1 MNPYEKKRRWKLF
14 LLVFAIVIG
23 AASVFYSDFFVK
35 KMEHE
40 ERIQFELWVKGTEKS
55 SQVFDDALY
64 ADVLNMIISSSK
76 VPVILTDTTGTIIQ
90 TYLRLDSTKTN
101 YMDAAATAAYEPAYF
116 QRELRRMKEQHAPL
130 PINYMGTQMLVFYKD
145 SFILTQLRYFPYI
158 QLGVIGLF
166 LITAYVAFSSARKS
180 EQDQVW
186 VGMAKET
193 AHQLGTPISSL
204 MAWVELMKSR
214 FDAEDDPLIAE
225 MENDI
230 KRLEVVTDRFS
241 KIGSKPVLEDHVVYL
256 VISNFI
262 DYFKLRTS
270 DKIKFTITGDEQVR
284 ALLNVP
290 LFDWVIENLLKN
302 AANAISNEGNITVNI
317 IENLAKEEVFIDVSD
332 TGKGIQ
338 RSKFD
343 AVFQPGYTTR
353 KRGWGLGL
361 SLTRRIVENYHSG
374 EIFVKESEIGKGTT
388 FRIILKSSIT
398 YEPTTTTRV
407 PGMGSAVH
415 QPG

>member
-14 LLVFAIVIG
+14 LLVFAMVIG
-23 AASVFYSDFFVK
+23 TASVFYTDFFVK
-35 KMEHE
+35 KMERE

-55 SQVFDDALY
+55 SEIFDDMLY
-64 ADVLNMIISSSK
+64 AEVLNMITSSST
-76 VPVILTDTTGTIIQ
+76 VPVILTDTTGTKIQ

-101 YMDAAATAAYEPAYF
+101 YRDASPALTYDPGYF
-116 QRELRRMKEQHAPL
+116 HRELRKMKKQHAPL
-130 PINYMGTQMLVFYKD
+130 PINYMGTKMLVYYKD
-145 SFILTQLRYFPYI
+145 SSILTQLRYFPYI

-204 MAWVELMKSR
+204 MAWVELIKSR
-214 FDAEDDPLIAE
+214 FNAEDDPLIAE

-241 KIGSKPVLEDHVVYL
+241 KIGSKPVLEDHVVFL

-262 DYFKLRTS
+262 DYFQLRTS
-270 DKIKFTITGDEQVR
+270 DKIIFNITGDEQVR

-302 AANAISNEGNITVNI
+302 AANAISNEGSITVNI
-317 IENLAKEEVFIDVSD
+317 IENLAKEEVFIDVTD

-361 SLTRRIVENYHSG
+361 SLTRRIIENYHSG
-374 EIFVKESEIGKGTT
+374 EIFVKDSELGRGTT

-398 YEPTTTTRV
+398 YEPTTT
-407 PGMGSAVH
+407 
-415 QPG
+415 

>member
-1 MNPYEKKRRWKLF
+1 MNPYEKKRRWKFF
-14 LLVFAIVIG
+14 LLVFAIIIG
-23 AASVFYSDFFVK
+23 TASVFYSDFFVK
-35 KMEHE
+35 KMERE
-40 ERIQFELWVKGTEKS
+40 EQLQFQLYVKVTEQS
-55 SQVFDDALY
+55 LAMYDDDRYTSLI
-64 ADVLNMIISSSK
+64 DLIRTNNK
-76 VPVILTDTTGTIIQ
+76 LPVIMIDSEGTILSYQ
-90 TYLRLDSTKTN
+90 GLDSTKTN
-101 YMDAAATAAYEPAYF
+101 YEVEKQPNKTYDPAYF
-116 QRELRRMKEQHAPL
+116 ARELRKMKEQHPPT
-130 PINYMGTQMLVFYKD
+130 PIIGLDGNRWYIYYKD
-145 SFILTQLRYFPYI
+145 SATLTQLRYFPYI
-158 QLGVIGLF
+158 QLAVIALF
-166 LITAYVAFSSARKS
+166 LLTAYVAFSSARKA

-230 KRLEVVTDRFS
+230 KRLEVITDRFS
-241 KIGSKPVLEDHVVYL
+241 KIGSKPIVEDHVVYL
-256 VISNFI
+256 VIYNFVE
-262 DYFKLRTS
+262 YFKLRTS
-270 DKIKFTITGDEQVR
+270 DKVVFNITGDEQVR

-302 AANAISNEGNITVNI
+302 AANAIENEGVITINI
-317 IENLAKEEVFIDVSD
+317 IENLAKEEVFIDVTD
-332 TGKGIQ
+332 TGKGIA

-361 SLTRRIVENYHSG
+361 SLTKRIIENYHNG
-374 EIFVKESEIGKGTT
+374 QICVKDSELGKGTT

-398 YEPTTTTRV
+398 YEPTSNT
-407 PGMGSAVH
+407 
-415 QPG
+415 

>member
-1 MNPYEKKRRWKLF
+1 MLIRNLPPYSMNPYEKKRRWKLF
-14 LLVFAIVIG
+14 LLAFAILIG

-35 KMEHE
+35 KMERE
-40 ERIQFELWVKGTEKS
+40 EKVQFQIYVKVTE
-55 SQVFDDALY
+55 QVLAMYDDDRFTDLIETITKNTK
-64 ADVLNMIISSSK
+64 L
-76 VPVILTDTTGTIIQ
+76 PVIMTDAEGVINSYQ
-90 TYLRLDSTKTN
+90 GLDSTKTN
-101 YMDAAATAAYEPAYF
+101 YDVEKQDKRTYDPAYF
-116 QRELRRMKEQHAPL
+116 NRELRKMKEQHPGT
-130 PINYMGTQMLVFYKD
+130 PIIGLDGKIWHIYHKD
-145 SFILTQLRYFPYI
+145 SFMLTQLRYFPYI

-166 LITAYVAFSSARKS
+166 LLTAYVAFSSARRS

-230 KRLEVVTDRFS
+230 KRLEVITDRFS
-241 KIGSKPVLEDHVVYL
+241 KIGSKPILEDHVVYT
-256 VISNFI
+256 VIYNFI
-262 DYFKLRTS
+262 QYFKLRTS
-270 DKIKFTITGDEQVR
+270 DKVIFTITGDDQVR

-290 LFDWVIENLLKN
+290 LFDWVTENLLKN
-302 AANAISNEGNITVNI
+302 AANAIENEGSITVNI
-317 IENLAKEEVFIDVSD
+317 IEHLAKEEVYIDITD
-332 TGKGIQ
+332 TGKGIP

-361 SLTRRIVENYHSG
+361 SLTKRIVENYHSG
-374 EIFVKESEIGKGTT
+374 QIFVKDSEVGKGTT

-398 YEPTTTTRV
+398 YEPTST
-407 PGMGSAVH
+407 
-415 QPG
+415 

>member
-1 MNPYEKKRRWKLF
+1 MNPYEKKRRWKFF
-14 LLVFAIVIG
+14 LLFFAIVIG
-23 AASVFYSDFFVK
+23 TASVIYTDFFVK
-35 KMEHE
+35 KMERE
-40 ERIQFELWVKGTEKS
+40 EKISFQLYVKVTEQS
-55 SQVFDDALY
+55 LVMYDDERFN
-64 ADVLNMIISSSK
+64 DVIETIMKNTKL
-76 VPVILTDTTGTIIQ
+76 PVIMTDGNGVINSYQ
-90 TYLRLDSTKTN
+90 GLDSTKTN
-101 YMDAAATAAYEPAYF
+101 YDVEKQNKKTYDPAYF
-116 QRELRRMKEQHAPL
+116 ERELHKMKEQHPGT
-130 PINYMGTQMLVFYKD
+130 PIIGLDGTIWHIYHKD
-145 SFILTQLRYFPYI
+145 SFILTQLRYFPFI
-158 QLGVIGLF
+158 QLGVIAVF
-166 LITAYVAFSSARKS
+166 LLTAYVAFSSARRS

-230 KRLEVVTDRFS
+230 KRLEVITDRFS
-241 KIGSKPVLEDHVVYL
+241 KIGSKPVLEDHVVYT

-262 DYFKLRTS
+262 QYFQLRTS
-270 DKIKFTITGDEQVR
+270 DKVIFKITGDDQVR

-302 AANAISNEGNITVNI
+302 AANAIENEGSITINI
-317 IENLAKEEVFIDVSD
+317 IEHLAKEEVFIDVTDS
-332 TGKGIQ
+332 GKGIP

-343 AVFQPGYTTR
+343 TVFQPGYTTR

-374 EIFVKESEIGKGTT
+374 QIYVKESELGKGTT

-398 YEPTTTTRV
+398 YEPTST
-407 PGMGSAVH
+407 
-415 QPG
+415 

>member
-1 MNPYEKKRRWKLF
+1 MNPYEKKRRWKFF
-14 LLVFAIVIG
+14 LLFFAIIIG
-23 AASVFYSDFFVK
+23 TASVFYSDFFVK
-35 KMEHE
+35 KMERE
-40 ERIQFELWVKGTEKS
+40 EQLQFQLYVKVTEQS
-55 SQVFDDALY
+55 LAMYDDDRYTSLI
-64 ADVLNMIISSSK
+64 DLIRTNNK
-76 VPVILTDTTGTIIQ
+76 LPVIMIDSEGAILSYQG
-90 TYLRLDSTKTN
+90 LDSTKTN
-101 YMDAAATAAYEPAYF
+101 YEVEKQPNKTYDPAYF
-116 QRELRRMKEQHAPL
+116 ARELRKMKKQHAPT
-130 PINYMGTQMLVFYKD
+130 PIIGLDGSRWYIYYKD
-145 SFILTQLRYFPYI
+145 SATLTQLRYFPYI
-158 QLGVIGLF
+158 QLGVIALF
-166 LITAYVAFSSARKS
+166 LLTAYVAFSSARKA

-230 KRLEVVTDRFS
+230 KRLEVITDRFS
-241 KIGSKPVLEDHVVYL
+241 KIGSKPVVEDHVVYT
-256 VISNFI
+256 VIYNFVE
-262 DYFKLRTS
+262 YFKLRTS
-270 DKIKFTITGDEQVR
+270 DKIIFNITGDEQVR

-302 AANAISNEGNITVNI
+302 AANAIENEGTITINI
-317 IENLAKEEVFIDVSD
+317 IENLTKEEVFIDVTD
-332 TGKGIQ
+332 TGKGIA

-361 SLTRRIVENYHSG
+361 SLTKRIIENYHNG
-374 EIFVKESEIGKGTT
+374 QIYVKDSELGKGTT

-398 YEPTTTTRV
+398 YEPTSNT
-407 PGMGSAVH
+407 
-415 QPG
+415 

>member
-14 LLVFAIVIG
+14 LLAFAILIG

-35 KMEHE
+35 KMERE
-40 ERIQFELWVKGTEKS
+40 EKVQFQIYVKVTE
-55 SQVFDDALY
+55 QVLAMYDDDRFTDLIETITKNTK
-64 ADVLNMIISSSK
+64 L
-76 VPVILTDTTGTIIQ
+76 PVIMTDAEGVINSYQ
-90 TYLRLDSTKTN
+90 GLDSTKTN
-101 YMDAAATAAYEPAYF
+101 YDVEKQDKRTYDPAYF
-116 QRELRRMKEQHAPL
+116 NRELRKMKEQHPGT
-130 PINYMGTQMLVFYKD
+130 PIIGLDGKIWHIYHKD
-145 SFILTQLRYFPYI
+145 SFMLTQLRYFPYI

-166 LITAYVAFSSARKS
+166 LLTAYVAFSSARRS

-230 KRLEVVTDRFS
+230 KRLEVITDRFS
-241 KIGSKPVLEDHVVYL
+241 KIGSKPILEDHVVYT
-256 VISNFI
+256 VIYNFI
-262 DYFKLRTS
+262 QYFKLRTS
-270 DKIKFTITGDEQVR
+270 DKVIFTITGDDQVR

-290 LFDWVIENLLKN
+290 LFDWVTENLLKN
-302 AANAISNEGNITVNI
+302 AANAIENEGSITVNI
-317 IENLAKEEVFIDVSD
+317 IEHLAKEEVYIDITD
-332 TGKGIQ
+332 TGKGIP

-361 SLTRRIVENYHSG
+361 SLTKRIVENYHSG
-374 EIFVKESEIGKGTT
+374 QIFVKESEVGKGTT

-398 YEPTTTTRV
+398 YEPTST
-407 PGMGSAVH
+407 
-415 QPG
+415 

>member
-1 MNPYEKKRRWKLF
+1 MNPYEKKRRWKFF

-23 AASVFYSDFFVK
+23 TASVFYSDFFVK
-35 KMEHE
+35 KMERE
-40 ERIQFELWVKGTEKS
+40 EQLQFQLYVKVTEQS
-55 SQVFDDALY
+55 LAMYDDDRYTSLI
-64 ADVLNMIISSSK
+64 DLIRTNNK
-76 VPVILTDTTGTIIQ
+76 LPVIMIDSGGTIIAYQ
-90 TYLRLDSTKTN
+90 GLDSTKTN
-101 YMDAAATAAYEPAYF
+101 YEVEKQPNKTYDPAYF
-116 QRELRRMKEQHAPL
+116 ARELRKMKEQHPPT
-130 PINYMGTQMLVFYKD
+130 PIIGLDGSRWHIYYKD
-145 SFILTQLRYFPYI
+145 SATLTQLRYFPYI
-158 QLGVIGLF
+158 QLGVIALF
-166 LITAYVAFSSARKS
+166 LLTAYVAFSSARKA

-204 MAWVELMKSR
+204 MAWVELIKSR

-230 KRLEVVTDRFS
+230 KRLEVITDRFS
-241 KIGSKPVLEDHVVYL
+241 KIGSKPIVEDHVVYT
-256 VISNFI
+256 VIYNFVE
-262 DYFKLRTS
+262 YFKLRTS
-270 DKIKFTITGDEQVR
+270 DKIIFQITGDEQVR

-302 AANAISNEGNITVNI
+302 AANAIENEGNITIDI
-317 IENLAKEEVFIDVSD
+317 IENLTKEEVFIDVTD
-332 TGKGIQ
+332 TGKGIA

-361 SLTRRIVENYHSG
+361 SLTKRIIENYHSG
-374 EIFVKESEIGKGTT
+374 QIFVKDSELGKGTT

-398 YEPTTTTRV
+398 YEPTSNT
-407 PGMGSAVH
+407 
-415 QPG
+415 